1 MTLILLALW
10 RSYVGVTSCWGSQK
24 TDDMQ
29 MGLAHHVVPRIA
41 KIINNTMLAGMFCKD
56 VLLLMLI

>member
-1 MTLILLALW
+1 M
-10 RSYVGVTSCWGSQK
+10 GVTSCWGSQK